1 MSDLLFDDGDD
12 DKYDD
17 GDYDDHKPDAPSLME
32 RVEHGVVE
40 VVDAR
45 VAHVAVV
52 ARSTNPFRP
61 DAPVGHN
68 DVDCNNDEL

>member
-1 MSDLLFDDGDD
+1 
-12 DKYDD
+12 
-17 GDYDDHKPDAPSLME
+17 ME

-52 ARSTNPFRP
+52 ACSTNPFRP
-61 DAPVGHN
+61 GAPVGH
-68 DVDCNNDEL
+68 DDDDCNNDKL

>member
-1 MSDLLFDDGDD
+1 
-12 DKYDD
+12 
-17 GDYDDHKPDAPSLME
+17 ME

-61 DAPVGHN
+61 GAAVGQ
-68 DVDCNNDEL
+68 DDDDCNNDE